1 MAEKSKRELKKAQ
14 KIKEENI
21 KKLQEEVNQS
31 KKIPKEYR
39 KKINKKVLLN
49 IAILFAMILYL
60 TCINIM
66 SLYLDTE
73 VYIKY
78 IKVLSIILCVI
89 SIVYFE
95 ISYKKDNEGIFL
107 YGVEILILAFVTL
120 FSNYAYFLYFDKYNK
135 MLIGISIIIAIYFA
149 IKIIYIKTKMKK
161 AYYKQLNDIKDIVK
175 KD

>member
-1 MAEKSKRELKKAQ
+1 
-14 KIKEENI
+14 
-21 KKLQEEVNQS
+21 
-31 KKIPKEYR
+31 
-39 KKINKKVLLN
+39 
-49 IAILFAMILYL
+49 
-60 TCINIM
+60 M

-135 MLIGISIIIAIYFA
+135 MLIGISIIIAIYFV
-149 IKIIYIKTKMKK
+149 IKIICVKTKMKK
-161 AYYKQLNDIKDIVK
+161 AYYKQLNDIKDILK

>member
-39 KKINKKVLLN
+39 KKKNKKVLLN

-95 ISYKKDNEGIFL
+95 ISYKKDNEGIFQ
-107 YGVEILILAFVTL
+107 
-120 FSNYAYFLYFDKYNK
+120 
-135 MLIGISIIIAIYFA
+135 IGRAH
-149 IKIIYIKTKMKK
+149 
-161 AYYKQLNDIKDIVK
+161 V
-175 KD
+175 